1 VKIQNSTHPHVIPQ
15 YGAKTQ
21 YVKVDDDSPFLSTE
35 EMKYVQAVTGT
46 LLYYTRAVDMTIL
59 AALSSIATEQ
69 AKPTQETMKKVKQLL
84 DYCAT

>member
-1 VKIQNSTHPHVIPQ
+1 MIPQ